1 MRRLAFVLLLAA
13 LAALNGC
20 AYSAYGLYDDQR
32 LMDTITD
39 DKTLATSIKTALMDE
54 NFSGGWSI
62 AVYSYYGNVFL
73 VGEVPQNMQGKA
85 LAIARRYKP
94 RSVTPHWFSPAK
106 SDTSNFALAASLRT
120 DLIGAKG
127 LSSTRI
133 DTEVNAGRV
142 VLLGVVK
149 DDEEK
154 QIAIRTARKVKGVTS
169 VTSYLMLPQRPG
181 PPPRGS
187 GQKGGSG
194 RRGRAGPAPGPDSG
208 PTARPECAS
217 GATQG
222 RAVPTGEHI
231 SPEQRRYVEGT
242 RLWRVPFSLRFQ
254 KRSSKRAAPPW
265 PPKGVTVF
273 GVRAFQR
280 LKCSDYRNQ
289 PFRNAPP
296 RRRTA
301 ASGSASSLAQAAA
314 AWASTRPTRSR
325 ASSAPSTQM
334 LTAPCNMSPGPS
346 SGPRMPSTGTPA
358 PAAKPTSTPAS

>member
-1 MRRLAFVLLLAA
+1 MRRLALVLLLAA

-181 PPPRGS
+181 KTPAEAGKKADQEGVGERDLPPART
-187 GQKGGSG
+187 
-194 RRGRAGPAPGPDSG
+194 PAQQPAQSAP
-208 PTARPECAS
+208 PAQP
-217 GATQG
+217 
-222 RAVPTGEHI
+222 
-231 SPEQRRYVEGT
+231 
-242 RLWRVPFSLRFQ
+242 
-254 KRSSKRAAPPW
+254 KAAP
-265 PPKGVTVF
+265 
-273 GVRAFQR
+273 
-280 LKCSDYRNQ
+280 SQ
-289 PFRNAPP
+289 PVNI
-296 RRRTA
+296 
-301 ASGSASSLAQAAA
+301 
-314 AWASTRPTRSR
+314 
-325 ASSAPSTQM
+325 
-334 LTAPCNMSPGPS
+334 
-346 SGPRMPSTGTPA
+346 
-358 PAAKPTSTPAS
+358 

>member
-1 MRRLAFVLLLAA
+1 MRRLALVLLLAA

-39 DKTLATSIKTALMDE
+39 DKTLATSIKTALMNE
-54 NFSGGWSI
+54 NFSGGWSS

-181 PPPRGS
+181 KAPAEADAQTGAQAGREGVGERELPPART
-187 GQKGGSG
+187 
-194 RRGRAGPAPGPDSG
+194 PAQQP
-208 PTARPECAS
+208 AQ
-217 GATQG
+217 ATPPAQ
-222 RAVPTGEHI
+222 P
-231 SPEQRRYVEGT
+231 Q
-242 RLWRVPFSLRFQ
+242 
-254 KRSSKRAAPPW
+254 AAP
-265 PPKGVTVF
+265 
-273 GVRAFQR
+273 
-280 LKCSDYRNQ
+280 SQ
-289 PFRNAPP
+289 PVNI
-296 RRRTA
+296 
-301 ASGSASSLAQAAA
+301 
-314 AWASTRPTRSR
+314 
-325 ASSAPSTQM
+325 
-334 LTAPCNMSPGPS
+334 
-346 SGPRMPSTGTPA
+346 
-358 PAAKPTSTPAS
+358 